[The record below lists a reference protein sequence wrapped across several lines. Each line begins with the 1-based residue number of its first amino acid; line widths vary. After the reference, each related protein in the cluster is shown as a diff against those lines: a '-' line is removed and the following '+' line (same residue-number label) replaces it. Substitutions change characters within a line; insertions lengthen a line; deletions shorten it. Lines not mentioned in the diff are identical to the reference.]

1 MRPLFAALVLLACP
15 ALRADAV
22 TLVRVWP
29 QWHDAE
35 EFKSYYEF
43 KKGDE
48 LTGNFVVIRSQPKD
62 RNGLYFLTRVENKA
76 APMSDVVFT
85 VKVIKPDSTDT
96 VAYSFAAFIPKG
108 GQLFEI
114 GLTGTDWAGPKAQ
127 PVAWEVELHSPD
139 GRLLAAKSSFLWE
152 KPSP

>member
-1 MRPLFAALVLLACP
+1 MRPLVAALLLLSP
-15 ALRADAV
+15 GLLRADPV

-29 QWHDAE
+29 QWHDADS
-35 EFKSYYEF
+35 FKSYYEF

-76 APMSDVVFT
+76 APISDVIFT
-85 VKVIKPDSTDT
+85 VRVIKPDSTDT
-96 VAYSFAAFIPKG
+96 LSYSFAAFIPKG

-114 GLTGTDWAGPKAQ
+114 GLTGTDWANAKAQ
-127 PVAWEVELHSPD
+127 PVAWSVELHAPD
-139 GRLLAAKSSFLWE
+139 GRLIAAKSSFLWE
-152 KPSP
+152 KPSL